1 MERTLYSVQSF
12 PFPVKRKE
20 SVTTAM
26 SLSKD
31 LIFLILQFCNEE
43 NLKRTAH
50 MLEQETGYFF
60 DMKYFEDL
68 VLNGNWEESE
78 KYLLSFTGVEDNKYS
93 TKIYFEIRK
102 QKFLEALDKHDH
114 AVALDILRKDLKVFA
129 QSNKELYK
137 EITQLLTLDDFR
149 EHGSLSSYGDTMSA
163 RKQMMNELTI
173 VIEANPLLR
182 GRTKFPQIN
191 KSRLRRLINQSLNWQ
206 HLHCTHPHPQPHI
219 DTLFTDHK
227 CPGPDHL
234 HLQDQLNEGNP
245 SPSTPMPESIL
256 PVSAKPT
263 CNSSTVTESAISD
276 GTMNLRNLTNQAES
290 LDGNTDFGDTSKI
303 RSTVTLNEV
312 VSPIKETPYDVPATV
327 ERVLDMGSSPSSIDF
342 HPVQQTLLLVGNNT
356 GGIELWNVTSAK
368 KLFTRQFMVWEVKT
382 ISAMFLEDMVNN
394 PHISVNRILW
404 SPDGLLFGIAYS
416 KNLVQLYSYHY
427 SENYTEKHLEIDAH
441 DGSVNDLA
449 FAKPYNKL
457 VAISCGDDK
466 LIQVWDTVTGAKQF
480 TFEGHGAPVYSLCPH
495 ENENIHFV
503 FSISTSGQMKAWL
516 FDNMGSRIT
525 YAAPGLCPTRMSYS
539 TDGKRLFSCGT
550 NKDGGS
556 YLVEWNQSE
565 GFVMR
570 NYRGLCQLASGQ
582 VQFDTSNNKF
592 LAAGDEHVIKV
603 WDMDNA
609 DILAVIDADGG
620 LPASPYICFNKEGTL
635 LAVFSD
641 HNRIKILANHRGH
654 QLLQTFTFVSSDSSE
669 FLSKSSKKLAVDSI
683 PLPAKTRIAQ
693 GDVPVASGP
702 QRDKAPGNLENEKS
716 VEQGNKLE
724 MQNISKIVEVSRCRS
739 LQLTSKVETKKIRR
753 LLYTHAGNG
762 ILALAEDGIHLL
774 WRWSKNDSN
783 LSGKATTKCVPQ
795 LWQPKS
801 GLLMINDLPES
812 NIDLVSPCFCLSK
825 NDSYVVSASGK
836 MVSLF
841 NMLIF
846 KRMRSFM
853 QSPPAATC
861 IVFYP
866 PDNNIIAIGMDDSTI
881 LIYNVRVDEL
891 TNKLKGH
898 SKRIS
903 SLSFSTVL
911 NVLVSS
917 GLDAQIVVWD
927 SITWEKKNNTFLE
940 ISSGWLPSE
949 LSETHVQ
956 FDKDERHFLAVHET
970 QLAIYETTKLQCV
983 KQWVVGNFCA
993 RIAHAAFSCD
1003 AELLYTVMRDGIV
1016 LILGAS
1022 DLVPR
1027 FEIDPSAYLPQ
1038 HIRTRVYPLVVAAHP
1053 QKANQFALGLSD
1065 GGVVIIEPMESEST
1079 WTAPLQIEN

>member
-1 MERTLYSVQSF
+1 
-12 PFPVKRKE
+12 
-20 SVTTAM
+20 M

-31 LIFLILQFCNEE
+31 LIFLILQFCDEE

-68 VLNGNWEESE
+68 VLNGNWEEAE
-78 KYLLSFTGVEDNKYS
+78 KYLSSFTGVEDNKYS

-102 QKFLEALDKHDH
+102 QMFLEALDKHDN

-137 EITQLLTLDDFR
+137 EMTQLLSLDDFR
-149 EHGSLSSYGDTMSA
+149 EHSSLSSYGDTMSA

-234 HLQDQLNEGNP
+234 QDQLNVENP
-245 SPSTPMPESIL
+245 SPSTPMPGSIL
-256 PVSAKPT
+256 PVSAKSS
-263 CNSSTVTESAISD
+263 CNPSTVTETAIS
-276 GTMNLRNLTNQAES
+276 GGAMNLGNLTNQEPES
-290 LDGNTDFGDTSKI
+290 LDVSTDCGDTSKI
-303 RSTVTLNEV
+303 RSTATLNEV
-312 VSPIKETPYDVPATV
+312 VSPTKETPYDLPATV
-327 ERVLDMGSSPSSIDF
+327 ERTLDMGSSPTSMDF
-342 HPVQQTLLLVGNNT
+342 HPVQQTLLLVGNNA

-368 KLFTRQFMVWEVKT
+368 KLFTRQFMVWELKT
-382 ISAMFLEDMVNN
+382 ISAMFLEDMEKN
-394 PHISVNRILW
+394 PQISVNRILW
-404 SPDGLLFGIAYS
+404 SPDGLLFGVAYS

-427 SENYTEKHLEIDAH
+427 SQNYAEKHLEIDAH
-441 DGSVNDLA
+441 DGVVNDLA

-466 LIQVWDTVTGAKQF
+466 LIQVWDTVTGTKQF

-503 FSISTSGQMKAWL
+503 FSISTNGQMKAWL

-525 YAAPGLCPTRMSYS
+525 YDAPGLCRTRMSYS
-539 TDGKRLFSCGT
+539 TDRKRLFSCGT

-570 NYRGLCQLASGQ
+570 NYRGLCKHASGQ
-582 VQFDTSNNKF
+582 VRFDTSNNKY

-609 DILAVIDADGG
+609 EILAVIDADGG
-620 LPASPYICFNKEGTL
+620 LLANPYICFNKEGTL
-635 LAVFSD
+635 LAVFSE
-641 HNRIKILANHRGH
+641 HNRIKILANHRGS
-654 QLLQTFTFVSSDSSE
+654 QLLQTFTFVSGDSSE
-669 FLSKSSKKLAVDSI
+669 FLTESLKKLAVNSI
-683 PLPAKTRIAQ
+683 PLPAKARITG
-693 GDVPVASGP
+693 GDISVASSP
-702 QRDKAPGNLENEKS
+702 QKEKAPGNLENVIPEKS
-716 VEQGNKLE
+716 VEQNNKLE
-724 MQNISKIVEVSRCRS
+724 TQSISKIVEVSRCRS

-753 LLYTHAGNG
+753 LLYTNAGNG
-762 ILALAEDGIHLL
+762 ILALAEDGIHLH

-783 LSGKATTKCVPQ
+783 LRGKATTKCVPQ

-801 GLLMINDLPES
+801 GLLMINDLPDS
-812 NIDLVSPCFCLSK
+812 KVDLVSPCFCLSK
-825 NDSYVVSASGK
+825 NDSYVISASGK

-846 KRMRSFM
+846 KKMRSFM
-853 QSPPAATC
+853 PSPPAATC

-881 LIYNVRVDEL
+881 LIYNVRVDEMI
-891 TNKLKGH
+891 NKLKGH

-903 SLSFSTVL
+903 GLAFSTML

-927 SITWEKKNNTFLE
+927 SITWEKKNNAFLE
-940 ISSGWLPSE
+940 ISTGWLPSE

-956 FDKDERHFLAVHET
+956 FDKDERHFLVVHET

-993 RIAHAAFSCD
+993 RISHAAFSCD
-1003 AELLYTVMRDGIV
+1003 TELLYAVMRDGIV

-1038 HIRTRVYPLVVAAHP
+1038 HIRSHAYPLVVAAHP

-1065 GGVVIIEPMESEST
+1065 GGVVVIEPMESEGT
-1079 WTAPLQIEN
+1079 WTAPIPVDN